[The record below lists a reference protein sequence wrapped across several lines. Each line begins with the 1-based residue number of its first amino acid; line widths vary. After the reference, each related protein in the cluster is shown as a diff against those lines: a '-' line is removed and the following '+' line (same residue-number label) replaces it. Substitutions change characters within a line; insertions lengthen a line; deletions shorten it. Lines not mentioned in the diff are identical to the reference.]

1 MASLFFIVF
10 FFGAG
15 DDVLIDTSGL
25 DDILN
30 KLDEVVTRQLAEVDE
45 DKCGSVDDV
54 KTATENVKTQCAKAS
69 KAFEDSPLVE
79 KLKQEGR
86 NVIGLVKTAIV
97 GFIEAT
103 NCYFVKVIWD
113 EVTDVM
119 CISLKDAIQ
128 WWGKLLL
135 VTLLSVG
142 FERAFLPR
150 FLVVLSRVVPT
161 DGCVLVVEQHVFSQ
175 VLPNCLLVY
184 FVCRMPSRC
193 CS

>member
-1 MASLFFIVF
+1 MDQA
-10 FFGAG
+10 
-15 DDVLIDTSGL
+15 
-25 DDILN
+25 
-30 KLDEVVTRQLAEVDE
+30 
-45 DKCGSVDDV
+45 KCGSVNPV
-54 KTATENVKTQCAKAS
+54 KTATENVKSQCAKAS

-79 KLKQEGR
+79 TLKQEGR

-97 GFIEAT
+97 GFVEAT

-128 WWGKLLL
+128 WWGKSVLIA
-135 VTLLSVG
+135 VFLSVD

-161 DGCVLVVEQHVFSQ
+161 DGCD
-175 VLPNCLLVY
+175 
-184 FVCRMPSRC
+184 
-193 CS
+193 

>member
-1 MASLFFIVF
+1 MTLWWRLHIITKCSFVCVCGLSF
-10 FFGAG
+10 FFLYFFSCSLSG
-15 DDVLIDTSGL
+15 DAVVIDTSGL

-30 KLDEVVTRQLAEVDE
+30 KLNEVVTGKLAKVDE
-45 DKCGSVDDV
+45 AKCGSVNPV
-54 KTATENVKTQCAKAS
+54 KTATENVKIQCAKAS

-97 GFIEAT
+97 GFIDAT

-135 VTLLSVG
+135 VSLLSVG

-161 DGCVLVVEQHVFSQ
+161 DGCD
-175 VLPNCLLVY
+175 
-184 FVCRMPSRC
+184 
-193 CS
+193 